1 MHLVERD
8 CKFAM
13 FWPPDQGSVCTYYA
27 SIILDAQE
35 HLLLCITYSSLSRGH
50 LAVMLWGG

>member
-13 FWPPDQGSVCTYYA
+13 FWPSDQESVPNYV

-35 HLLLCITYSSLSRGH
+35 HLLLVHSP
-50 LAVMLWGG
+50 